1 MLRLSVFLTLM
12 VAGWT
17 LSIQPLL
24 AQERA
29 AAAQDVLVLS
39 QERLLRDSKKGKMIL
54 AEEESQKE
62 QRVERASILEAELE
76 ADERSLAERKSELD
90 PETFEQLAAE
100 FDARVVAIREEDVR
114 AAEVLAAEFE
124 AIRKNFFADVVPIV
138 AQIMTERGASLIFE
152 QRNVLFTGPNVDITD
167 DVIARM
173 DKAAGLD

>member
-54 AEEESQKE
+54 AEEESQK
-62 QRVERASILEAELE
+62 A
-76 ADERSLAERKSELD
+76 
-90 PETFEQLAAE
+90 FEQLAAE